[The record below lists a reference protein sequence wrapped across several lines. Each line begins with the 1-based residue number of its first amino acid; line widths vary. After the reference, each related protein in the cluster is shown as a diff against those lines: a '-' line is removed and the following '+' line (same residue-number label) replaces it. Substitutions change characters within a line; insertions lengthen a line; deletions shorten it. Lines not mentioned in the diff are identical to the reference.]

1 MRGPSFL
8 QTEAARVRSS
18 GLAAL
23 LALGV
28 LVACASGIGMDDV
41 QIPDFHVY
49 FAMDLTDLDGR
60 GHPQMAISDGFHS
73 HGNSIESVA
82 LLAGGSSPTLTSR
95 LSQPYGATDLAYGD
109 LDGDGLQDLVVLL
122 SGYNQPNQLKV
133 YLQDGTHPGQFL
145 APQVL
150 TLPGGDDWLKL
161 ADLNGDGYLD
171 IVTDTG
177 QPVVL
182 FQDAAHRGSF
192 SAPVNLGIPRGYLV
206 CCDLDGDGLTDLAVA
221 SGDGTLRLFL
231 QTPTPGPLS
240 IGPVYALS
248 GRPVDLCTGDLDGD
262 GRPDLAVAVQTS
274 SSPSSG
280 SIVTYVHDAGAA
292 ASFHRVATGLAFS
305 GGLAYGAG
313 LVCADLD
320 GDGKADLAYT
330 QQGAGIVTTC
340 LQLPGSAVAFG
351 PRSDRGGF
359 NLPIVLKAFDLDGDG
374 RKDLIVAADSV
385 FVLRQDPLQ
394 PGHFLAPVR
403 LL

>member
-1 MRGPSFL
+1 MTGPSFL
-8 QTEAARVRSS
+8 RVEAARIRSS

-23 LALGV
+23 LALVV
-28 LVACASGIGMDDV
+28 LVACASGIGEGDV

-49 FAMDLTDLDGR
+49 FALDATDLDGR
-60 GHPQMAISDGFHS
+60 GHPQVAVTDVFIS
-73 HGNSIESVA
+73 HGTSSASVA

-95 LSQPYGATDLAYGD
+95 LAQPSGPTDLAYGD

-122 SGYNQPNQLKV
+122 SGYNQPNQLRI
-133 YLQDGTHPGQFL
+133 YLQDGAHPGQFL
-145 APQVL
+145 APQVI
-150 TLPGGDDWLKL
+150 TLPGGDEWLKL
-161 ADLNGDGYLD
+161 VDLNGDGCLD
-171 IVTDTG
+171 ILTDTG

-192 SAPVNLGIPRGYLV
+192 FAPVNLGIPRGYLV
-206 CCDLDGDGLTDLAVA
+206 CCDLDGDGRTDLAVA
-221 SGDGTLRLFL
+221 SRDGTLRLFL
-231 QTPTPGPLS
+231 QTLTPGLLS
-240 IGPVYALS
+240 AGPVYAL
-248 GRPVDLCTGDLDGD
+248 GGQPVDLCTGDLDGD

-280 SIVTYVHDAGAA
+280 PIVTYVHDAGAA
-292 ASFHRVATGLAFS
+292 ASFHKVATGLAFS

-330 QQGAGIVTTC
+330 QQGVGIVTIC

-385 FVLRQDPLQ
+385 FLLRQDPLQ
-394 PGHFLAPVR
+394 PGHFLAPAR

>member
-1 MRGPSFL
+1 LKGRTFL
-8 QTEAARVRSS
+8 RTEAALIRSS
-18 GLAAL
+18 GLAAH
-23 LALGV
+23 LALGL

-49 FAMDLTDLDGR
+49 FALDATDLDGR
-60 GHPQMAISDGFHS
+60 GHPQVAITDGFHS
-73 HGNSIESVA
+73 HGNRIDSVA

-95 LSQPYGATDLAYGD
+95 LAQPYGPTDLAYGD

-122 SGYNQPNQLKV
+122 SGYNQPNQLRI
-133 YLQDGTHPGQFL
+133 YLQDGAHPGQFL
-145 APQVL
+145 APQAI
-150 TLPGGDDWLKL
+150 TLPGGNYWLKL
-161 ADLNGDGYLD
+161 ADLNGDGCLD
-171 IVTDTG
+171 ILTDMG

-192 SAPVNLGIPRGYLV
+192 LAPVNLGIPRGYLV
-206 CCDLDGDGLTDLAVA
+206 CCDLDGDGRTDLAVA

-231 QTPTPGPLS
+231 QTPTPGLLS
-240 IGPVYALS
+240 AGPVYAL
-248 GRPVDLCTGDLDGD
+248 GGQPVDLCTGDLDGD
-262 GRPDLAVAVQTS
+262 SRPDLAVAVQTNP
-274 SSPSSG
+274 SPSSG
-280 SIVTYVHDAGAA
+280 LIVTYVHDAGAA
-292 ASFHRVATGLAFS
+292 ASFHKVATGLTFS

-330 QQGAGIVTTC
+330 QEGAGIVSIC

-351 PRSDRGGF
+351 PRNDRGGF

-374 RKDLIVAADSV
+374 RKELIVAADAV

-394 PGHFLAPVR
+394 PGHFLAPTR

>member
-1 MRGPSFL
+1 MKGPSFL
-8 QTEAARVRSS
+8 ATEAARTRAS

-23 LALGV
+23 LALMV
-28 LVACASGIGMDDV
+28 LIACASGIGGGDF
-41 QIPDFHVY
+41 QGPDFHVY
-49 FAMDLTDLDGR
+49 FALDATDLDGKA
-60 GHPQMAISDGFHS
+60 HPQVAITDGFHS
-73 HGNSIESVA
+73 HGSSIESVA

-95 LSQPYGATDLAYGD
+95 LSQPYSATDLAYGD

-122 SGYNQPNQLKV
+122 TGYNQPNQLRV
-133 YLQDGTHPGQFL
+133 YLQDGAHPGQFL
-145 APQVL
+145 APQVI

-171 IVTDTG
+171 IITDTG

-182 FQDAAHRGSF
+182 FQDAAHRGSYL
-192 SAPVNLGIPRGYLV
+192 APVNLGVPRGYLV
-206 CCDLDGDGLTDLAVA
+206 CCDLDGDGRTDLAVA
-221 SGDGTLRLFL
+221 SRDGTIRLFL
-231 QTPTPGPLS
+231 QTLTPGLLS
-240 IGPVYALS
+240 VGPVYAL
-248 GRPVDLCTGDLDGD
+248 GGQPVDLSTGDLDGD

-292 ASFHRVATGLAFS
+292 ASFHKVATGLAFS
-305 GGLAYGAG
+305 GGLGYRAG
-313 LVCADLD
+313 LVCADFD

-359 NLPIVLKAFDLDGDG
+359 SLPIVIRAFDLDGDV
-374 RKDLIVAADSV
+374 RRDLIVAADSV

-394 PGHFLAPVR
+394 PGHFLAPAR

>member
-1 MRGPSFL
+1 LRGPSFL
-8 QTEAARVRSS
+8 QTEAARIRSS
-18 GLAAL
+18 GLTAI

-41 QIPDFHVY
+41 QIPDFHVC
-49 FAMDLTDLDGR
+49 FALDATDLDGC
-60 GHPQMAISDGFHS
+60 GHPQVAITDGFYS
-73 HGNSIESVA
+73 HGNSIKSVA
-82 LLAGGSSPTLTSR
+82 LLAGGNSPILTAR
-95 LSQPYGATDLAYGD
+95 LAQPYSATGLAYGD
-109 LDGDGLQDLVVLL
+109 LDGDGFQDLVVLL
-122 SGYNQPNQLKV
+122 SSYNQPNQLKV
-133 YLQDGTHPGQFL
+133 YLQDRAHPGQFL

-150 TLPGGDDWLKL
+150 TLPGGDDWLML
-161 ADLNGDGYLD
+161 ADLNGDGCLD
-171 IVTDTG
+171 IITDTG

-192 SAPVNLGIPRGYLV
+192 FAPMNLGVPRGYLV
-206 CCDLDGDGLTDLAVA
+206 CCDLNGDGLTDLAVA

-231 QTPTPGPLS
+231 QTSTPGVLS
-240 IGPVYALS
+240 AGPVYAL
-248 GRPVDLCTGDLDGD
+248 GGQPVDLCTGDLDGD

-280 SIVTYVHDAGAA
+280 PIVAYVHDVGPA
-292 ASFHRVATGLAFS
+292 ASFHQVATGLAFS

-313 LVCADLD
+313 LVCADFD
-320 GDGKADLAYT
+320 GDGKADLAYV
-330 QQGAGIVTTC
+330 QQGAGILSIC

-359 NLPIVLKAFDLDGDG
+359 SLPIVLKSFDLDGDG
-374 RKDLIVAADSV
+374 RKDLLVAADSV

-394 PGHFLAPVR
+394 PGHFLAPQK

>member
-1 MRGPSFL
+1 LTGPSFL
-8 QTEAARVRSS
+8 LTEAARSRTTA
-18 GLAAL
+18 LAAF
-23 LALGV
+23 LGLVV
-28 LVACASGIGMDDV
+28 LIACASGIGGGDV
-41 QIPDFHVY
+41 QIPDFHLY
-49 FAMDLTDLDGR
+49 FALDATDRDGH
-60 GHPQMAISDGFHS
+60 GHPQVAVTDEFHG
-73 HGNSIESVA
+73 HGNSSDSVA
-82 LLAGGSSPTLTSR
+82 LLAGGSSPMLTSR
-95 LSQPYGATDLAYGD
+95 LAQSAGPTDLAYGD

-122 SGYNQPNQLKV
+122 SGYNQPNQLRI
-133 YLQDGTHPGQFL
+133 YLQDAAHPGQFL
-145 APQVL
+145 APQVI

-161 ADLNGDGYLD
+161 ADLDGDGCLD
-171 IVTDTG
+171 ILTDTG

-192 SAPVNLGIPRGYLV
+192 LPPVNLGIPRGYLV
-206 CCDLDGDGLTDLAVA
+206 CCDLDGDGRTDLAVA
-221 SGDGTLRLFL
+221 SQDGTLRLFL
-231 QTPTPGPLS
+231 QTLTPGLLS
-240 IGPVYALS
+240 AGPVYAL
-248 GRPVDLCTGDLDGD
+248 GGPPVDLCTGDLDGD

-280 SIVTYVHDAGAA
+280 VIVTYVHDAGVA
-292 ASFHRVATGLAFS
+292 ASFHKVATGLTYS

-330 QQGAGIVTTC
+330 QDGAGLVTTC

-394 PGHFLAPVR
+394 PGHFLAPAK